1 MKPVRKHFYCAR
13 CGDEIPAVDH
23 ALMKETLCALCDNM
37 RLEAQQVL
45 RDRRLLKAIKPDI
58 RLVHPTPLNPR
69 SSHR

>member
-13 CGDEIPAVDH
+13 CGDEIPAEDH
-23 ALMKETLCALCDNM
+23 ALIKDMLCALCDNM

-45 RDRRLLKAIKPDI
+45 PSRRSLKTVKADI
-58 RLVHPTPLNPR
+58 RLIQPASLNPR